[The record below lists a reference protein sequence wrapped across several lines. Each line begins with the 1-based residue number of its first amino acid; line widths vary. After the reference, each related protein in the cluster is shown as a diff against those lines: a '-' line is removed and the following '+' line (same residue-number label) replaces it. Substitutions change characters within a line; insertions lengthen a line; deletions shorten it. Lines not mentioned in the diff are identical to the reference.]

1 MMSMLTL
8 LAKTRKH
15 GRRPPFD
22 LVQECQLSKNH
33 CASVAEVNSGEGF
46 VSRYDVIIRIIGLLD
61 SERLRPITIP
71 LAVLTQCRSVSD
83 RGTVIRSESLH

>member
-22 LVQECQLSKNH
+22 LVQERQLSQKP
-33 CASVAEVNSGEGF
+33 
-46 VSRYDVIIRIIGLLD
+46 
-61 SERLRPITIP
+61 LR
-71 LAVLTQCRSVSD
+71 V
-83 RGTVIRSESLH
+83 GG